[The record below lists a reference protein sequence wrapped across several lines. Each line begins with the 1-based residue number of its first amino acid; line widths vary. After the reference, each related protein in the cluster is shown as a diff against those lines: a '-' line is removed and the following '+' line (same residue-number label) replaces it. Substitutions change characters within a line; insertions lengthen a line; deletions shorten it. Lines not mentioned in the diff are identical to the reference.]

1 MWQYVVIPLVAAS
14 AAQLIKI
21 ALAAGHGSAGWR
33 QVWAYG
39 GMPSMHAALT
49 VSLCTVLILGEGVG
63 PASAIALVF
72 TLLTLNDAL
81 MLRRQVG
88 DHARVLNRLV
98 ETLPDD
104 AEYSYPILAVRVG
117 HTFPEIIAGAAL
129 GVALALLV
137 WAA

>member
-1 MWQYVVIPLVAAS
+1 MWQYIVIPLVAAS
-14 AAQLIKI
+14 VAQLLKI
-21 ALAAGHGSAGWR
+21 ALAASRGSAGWR

-39 GMPSMHAALT
+39 GMPSMHAAFT
-49 VSLCTVLILGEGVG
+49 VSLCTVLFLGEGVG
-63 PASAIALVF
+63 PAAAVASVF

-104 AEYSYPILAVRVG
+104 VEYDFPILAVRVG
-117 HTFPEIIAGAAL
+117 HTFAEILAGGAL
-129 GVALALLV
+129 GVALAMLLWV
-137 WAA
+137 A